1 MSDYLTKQIFYIDAS
16 TVSGSAEE
24 LRNEIGINWWPT
36 ELSTGVTVTFD
47 NSSATSA
54 HKQWGALHPDQH
66 EADLWLAPGYA
77 TSISGLLQYA
87 ELQPL
92 FQEIANTETIIPNFK
107 IPGRFYGTS
116 DIFSDTEWKTFLL
129 GGTFADKTYNGIYS
143 EQTFD
148 NYGFEYE
155 LPYLSS
161 EATNMIKIDDKG
173 WQTGSITYHYNE
185 YLPKYEEWV
194 SGRDSLKE
202 IPSLAFME
210 VNTDLD
216 LANLDDLG
224 ENFLTRDGATSDV
237 ASIITT
243 SEVDTL
249 PPIGAYNQ
257 AIVPGPNSSYDY
269 VDITKNL
276 RAHLEDEVP
285 LNDLSEETYLT
296 LTSKTKNI
304 FYNREAAY
312 NLFNLSMDPGPA
324 AVLDSFPYYVSID
337 FPRSTTYN
345 NAIEDQYFRSAIN
358 DAHFSSY
365 LLFLLKKNFTD
376 TTPDTKNFMQYV
388 KQNTSDSNLLYDLNS
403 FAGTSFNTVDF
414 ITLLTNGYEAEDT
427 SISDCYFI
435 GPKAWTIGAAPSD
448 PFPGALLGLH
458 FRVRPAMPNPD
469 PLGIKEDN
477 EGSLRFLSS
486 YSTMTVLSKL
496 ASYLDSEHSPS
507 PTDMTTYFD
516 MNMEGKNGIYALLDK
531 GGQNNYHETVAY
543 RIEKKSDE
551 TVVQNIWIYN
561 SDLQGDDV
569 FRYRDSQVKYGET
582 YTYTVYAY
590 VLGTGAKYKMGD
602 LRVGRNIGTGSVSTG
617 ESHCVQFHD
626 PNTNEI
632 VDQLF
637 SMTTPTDNAMYEAI
651 LSGTY
656 DEAFDL
662 NKDDKVDV
670 LDLAVKSSAN
680 NGVFHRVSN
689 PLSDN
694 NTFSSD
700 AQTISEIP
708 YLADF
713 NLYYEPTIRVFEVP
727 IMTNAVTILDN
738 PAAPVE
744 VVPFQKIDNS
754 QEIGFVIK
762 KESQEP
768 TDSFPTIITDDDATY
783 KEEYLRSNDLLE
795 TDSLGV
801 KSVSDQATIQI
812 FKMSTKPTSYSDF
825 KDFLYKSISLKI
837 KDTSY
842 YLPTYIFYDK
852 IETNKKYY
860 YLIRFLN
867 EHKEP
872 GAPSPIIE
880 AELVDDGGYK
890 YSIFE
895 NLFEK
900 DLQEDVFTNPSTSL
914 KKLLQ
919 ILPNIDQLSL
929 NTDNVD
935 FAETAESQLSNL
947 EVGLT
952 DDPLFGKDYPSF
964 KIRLTSKKT
973 GKKIDLNLRFNL
985 NEEL

>member
-16 TVSGSAEE
+16 TVSGSTEE
-24 LRNEIGINWWPT
+24 LRNEIGINWWPIDFPA
-36 ELSTGVTVTFD
+36 TGIQLYFGA
-47 NSSATSA
+47 SSATVDPA
-54 HKQWGALHPDQH
+54 HKPWDTNTSA
-66 EADLWLAPGYA
+66 EADIWLDPINP
-77 TSISGLLQYA
+77 TSVSGLLQYA

-92 FQEIANTETIIPNFK
+92 FQEIANIETIIPNFK

-116 DIFSDTEWKTFLL
+116 DILSDTEWKTFLL

-173 WQTGSITYHYNE
+173 WQTGSISYHYNE

-435 GPKAWTIGAAPSD
+435 GPKAWTRSVPPPWWA
-448 PFPGALLGLH
+448 
-458 FRVRPAMPNPD
+458 D

-561 SDLQGDDV
+561 SDLLGGDDV

-602 LRVGRNIGTGSVSTG
+602 LRVGRNIGTGSIGALTG
-617 ESHCVQFHD
+617 VATGAESYCVQFHD
-626 PNTNEI
+626 PNTNEV

-637 SMTTPTDNAMYEAI
+637 AAAGQTVGEAAMAQFGDDAFPQLASMLGAGALHGIT
-651 LSGTY
+651 
-656 DEAFDL
+656 
-662 NKDDKVDV
+662 
-670 LDLAVKSSAN
+670 
-680 NGVFHRVSN
+680 N
-689 PLSDN
+689 PLDV
-694 NTFSSD
+694 SSSFNSQ

-744 VVPFQKIDNS
+744 VAPFQKIDNS

-768 TDSFPTIITDDDATY
+768 TDSFPTIITEDDATY

-812 FKMSTKPTSYSDF
+812 FKMSTKPTSYDDF

-867 EHKEP
+867 EHEEP

-935 FAETAESQLSNL
+935 FAESAESQLSNL

-964 KIRLTSKKT
+964 KVRLTSKKT

>member
-66 EADLWLAPGYA
+66 EADLWLVPGYA

-116 DIFSDTEWKTFLL
+116 DILSDTEWKTFLL

-161 EATNMIKIDDKG
+161 EAINMIKIDDKG

-345 NAIEDQYFRSAIN
+345 NAIEDQYFRSAID

-496 ASYLDSEHSPS
+496 ASYLDSEHSP
-507 PTDMTTYFD
+507 PATDNMTTYFD

-602 LRVGRNIGTGSVSTG
+602 LRVGRNIGTGSASTG

-626 PNTNEI
+626 PNTNEV

-637 SMTTPTDNAMYEAI
+637 AASGQTVGDAAMAQFGDDALLELASMNAEGALHGI
-651 LSGTY
+651 T
-656 DEAFDL
+656 
-662 NKDDKVDV
+662 
-670 LDLAVKSSAN
+670 
-680 NGVFHRVSN
+680 N
-689 PLSDN
+689 PLDV
-694 NTFSSD
+694 SSSFNSQ

-768 TDSFPTIITDDDATY
+768 TDSFPTIITEDDATY